1 MKRSAILKYL
11 RGETSAKERLDMLR
25 WLEEDPA
32 HMEEYKC
39 LRQIFDATLCS
50 EENIPLSI
58 SPSHAAN
65 LNRKRWMQVA
75 AAAVVFLCILAG
87 GTWLYTNNYSVAPA
101 PTELLATRTIH
112 VPVGQRTEL
121 TLNDGTKI
129 WLNSNTTLH
138 IENSV
143 GKNLRRVS
151 LDGEAYFEVT
161 PNKHLPFVVQTGSYE
176 VQVLGTK
183 FNVFAYKDRKDFSVR
198 LYEGAVN
205 VSDVQTDTSL
215 RLSPNE
221 EVKVS
226 DDGRL
231 VKGFF
236 EQAES
241 LLWLEGIYYFEDT
254 NYETIFRQIKEYY
267 KVDFDVRNP
276 NVLQY
281 RCTCKFRQEDGL
293 KHILEVL
300 QGIHGFKF
308 EWSDDGQSVII
319 Q

>member
-11 RGETSAKERLDMLR
+11 RGETSAKERIDMLR

-58 SPSHAAN
+58 SPSHSAN
-65 LNRKRWMQVA
+65 LSRKRWMQVA
-75 AAAVVFLCILAG
+75 AAAVVFLCLWAG
-87 GTWLYTNNYSVAPA
+87 GTWLYTNNFSVAPA

-129 WLNSNTTLH
+129 WLNSNTTLQ
-138 IENSV
+138 IENTV

-231 VKGFF
+231 VKGSF
-236 EQAES
+236 EQPES

-254 NYETIFRQIKEYY
+254 DYETIFRQIKEYY

-300 QGIHGFKF
+300 QGIHGFEF

-319 Q
+319 R

>member
-11 RGETSAKERLDMLR
+11 RGETSAKERIDMLR

-58 SPSHAAN
+58 KSHSAS
-65 LNRKRWMQVA
+65 LSRKRWMQVA
-75 AAAVVFLCILAG
+75 AAAVVFLCLFAG
-87 GTWLYTNNYSVAPA
+87 GTWLYTYNFSVA
-101 PTELLATRTIH
+101 PTELLAIRTIH

-121 TLNDGTKI
+121 TLNDGTKM
-129 WLNSNTTLH
+129 WLNSNTTLR
-138 IENSV
+138 IENSER
-143 GKNLRRVS
+143 KDLRRVS

-176 VQVLGTK
+176 VQVLGTR

-215 RLSPNE
+215 RLFPNE

-231 VKGFF
+231 VKGPF

-254 NYETIFRQIKEYY
+254 DYETIFRQIKEYY

-281 RCTCKFRQEDGL
+281 KCTCKFRQEDGL

-300 QGIHGFKF
+300 QGIHEFEF

-319 Q
+319 R